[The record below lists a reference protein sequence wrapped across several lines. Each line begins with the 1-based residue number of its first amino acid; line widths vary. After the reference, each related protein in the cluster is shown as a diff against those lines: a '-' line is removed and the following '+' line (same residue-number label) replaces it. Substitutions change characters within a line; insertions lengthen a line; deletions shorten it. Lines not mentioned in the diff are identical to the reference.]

1 MQNTLVNVTPDSIA
15 ARAAVEMMSSQNEQN
30 AADTATE
37 SPGLC
42 LESVSDNVRFF
53 TRLQIRDA
61 QGNYVMATESQILEE
76 AARAIDHR
84 YPTGT
89 FFSSSEVSA
98 AFFSAKLAWRERE
111 IFAVAF
117 LNNQHQLLAYEEL
130 FQGSVS
136 SVEIHPREVVYR
148 ALQLN
153 ASAVV
158 VSHNHPSFKN
168 EPSRADI
175 TITGRLQKAL
185 ELVAVR
191 LIDHIIVAGNE
202 TVSLAERGQLNG

>member
-1 MQNTLVNVTPDSIA
+1 MQNTLVNVTPDA
-15 ARAAVEMMSSQNEQN
+15 TNDRTAVELKSSHNAQNPD
-30 AADTATE
+30 DTASE
-37 SPGLC
+37 VLGPC

-61 QGNYVMATESQILEE
+61 HGNYVMATESQILEE

-89 FFSSSEVSA
+89 FFASSDVSE

-117 LNNQHQLLAYEEL
+117 LNSQHQLLAYEEL

-153 ASAVV
+153 ASAVI

-202 TVSLAERGQLNG
+202 TVSLAKRGQLNG

>member
-1 MQNTLVNVTPDSIA
+1 MKNIVANVTSDSTA
-15 ARAAVEMMSSQNEQN
+15 DRAEVEMKSSHNAQNPEG
-30 AADTATE
+30 TASE
-37 SPGLC
+37 VLGPC

-53 TRLQIRDA
+53 TCLQIRDA

-89 FFSSSEVSA
+89 FFASSDVSE
-98 AFFSAKLAWRERE
+98 AFFIAKLAWRERE

-153 ASAVV
+153 ASAVI

>member
-1 MQNTLVNVTPDSIA
+1 MQNTLASVTPDSTA
-15 ARAAVEMMSSQNEQN
+15 DRAPVETMPCHHAQNPEN
-30 AADTATE
+30 TAPE
-37 SPGLC
+37 APGPR

-53 TRLQIRDA
+53 TRLQLRDA

-89 FFSSSEVSA
+89 FFASPEVSE
-98 AFFSAKLAWRERE
+98 AFFRSKLAGRERE

-117 LNNQHQLLAYEEL
+117 LNNQHQLLAYEEM

-136 SVEIHPREVVYR
+136 SVEVHPREVVYR

-153 ASAVV
+153 AAAVV
-158 VSHNHPSFKN
+158 VSHNHPSFAT

-175 TITGRLQKAL
+175 AITGRLKKVL

-191 LIDHIIVAGNE
+191 LIDHIVVAGNE
-202 TVSLAERGQLNG
+202 TVSLAGLGHLNE

>member
-1 MQNTLVNVTPDSIA
+1 MQNTLVNVTLDSTA
-15 ARAAVEMMSSQNEQN
+15 DGAAVEMMSSQNAQDPD
-30 AADTATE
+30 DTAPE
-37 SPGLC
+37 ALGPC
-42 LESVSDNVRFF
+42 LESVSGNVRFF

-61 QGNYVMATESQILEE
+61 LGNYVMATESQILEE
-76 AARAIDHR
+76 AARAVDHR

-89 FFSSSEVSA
+89 FFASPDVSE

-117 LNNQHQLLAYEEL
+117 LNNQYQLLAYEKL

-136 SVEIHPREVVYR
+136 SVEAHPREVVYR

-153 ASAVV
+153 AAAVV
-158 VSHNHPSFKN
+158 VSHNHPSFKK

-202 TVSLAERGQLNG
+202 TVSLTERGQHEG

>member
-1 MQNTLVNVTPDSIA
+1 MQNTLVNVTPDVITDCALTEIMTSHDDQNIIDTAYESIA
-15 ARAAVEMMSSQNEQN
+15 DWVE
-30 AADTATE
+30 T
-37 SPGLC
+37 L
-42 LESVSDNVRFF
+42 SDNVSFF

-76 AARAIDHR
+76 AARAIEHR

-89 FFSSSEVSA
+89 FFASA
-98 AFFSAKLAWRERE
+98 AVSEEFFRAKLAGRDRE

-117 LNNQHQLLAYEEL
+117 LNNQHQLLAYEEM

-136 SVEIHPREVVYR
+136 SVEVHPRVLVCR

-153 ASAVV
+153 AAAII
-158 VSHNHPSFKN
+158 VSHNHPSFLK

-175 TITGRLQKAL
+175 AITGRLKKAL

-202 TVSLAERGQLNG
+202 TVSLAQLGHIDS

>member
-1 MQNTLVNVTPDSIA
+1 MQNTLVNVTSDAVPSREQVELMTSHNDQKINDIA
-15 ARAAVEMMSSQNEQN
+15 S
-30 AADTATE
+30 
-37 SPGLC
+37 
-42 LESVSDNVRFF
+42 ESVGPRVENISDNVRFF
-53 TRLQIRDA
+53 SRLQIRDA
-61 QGNYVMATESQILEE
+61 QGNYVMATETQILEE
-76 AARAIDHR
+76 AMRAIDHR

-89 FFSSSEVSA
+89 FFASAEVSE
-98 AFFSAKLAWRERE
+98 AFFRAKLAGRERE

-117 LNNQHQLLAYEEL
+117 LNNQHQLLAYEEM

-153 ASAVV
+153 AAAVV
-158 VSHNHPSFKN
+158 VSHNHPSFAK

-175 TITGRLQKAL
+175 AITGRLKKAL

-191 LIDHIIVAGNE
+191 IIDHIVVAGNE
-202 TVSLAERGQLNG
+202 TVSLAGLGHLNG